1 MRRAIGHRKGRLKI
15 FLFFFFRD
23 ERGQETRQDYL
34 PVLGQ
39 KKAKKRKVA
48 EVKAWG
54 ARVKLGG
61 LPAARRGLG
70 PQEHPGAAE
79 TGPGL
84 QRRESA
90 LESLLLGSP
99 VSSGLA
105 PTPRGAILIL
115 EKCFLTLKV
124 HAHHM
129 GVLLKRRFE
138 ISGLGLGPA
147 LLHL

>member
-1 MRRAIGHRKGRLKI
+1 M
-15 FLFFFFRD
+15 
-23 ERGQETRQDYL
+23 
-34 PVLGQ
+34 
-39 KKAKKRKVA
+39 A

-70 PQEHPGAAE
+70 PQEHPGVAE
-79 TGPGL
+79 KGPGL

-99 VSSGLA
+99 VSPGLA